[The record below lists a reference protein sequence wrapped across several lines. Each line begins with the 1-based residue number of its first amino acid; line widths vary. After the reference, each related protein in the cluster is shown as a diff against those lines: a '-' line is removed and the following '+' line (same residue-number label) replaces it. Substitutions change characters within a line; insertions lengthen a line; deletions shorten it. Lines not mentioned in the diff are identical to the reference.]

1 MSRRRYLCIY
11 IYTHMHVY
19 SFAAGAVSDISS
31 ASPGEL
37 VRWMRRAGLSYSLCR
52 AVMDGDAEQA
62 SRSSRYAQSWGSRRA
77 ARVWRRCSRS
87 KGGFWRSRAK
97 LRTAGAGAT
106 QSNAAVVAPR
116 QGGHESSRVGSS
128 RAQGTTA
135 GAARRLMS
143 SRRRSK
149 RIDREEKMAEEKMA
163 TSWRWGV
170 GEKAAKMP
178 VEAGTR
184 DWPRQ
189 RSPPMVP

>member
-1 MSRRRYLCIY
+1 
-11 IYTHMHVY
+11 MHVY

-37 VRWMRRAGLSYSLCR
+37 VRWMRRAGLSYGLCR

-62 SRSSRYAQSWGSRRA
+62 SRSSRYAQSRGSRRA

-128 RAQGTTA
+128 ARHHGGSSEASDVESTAQQEDRSRGENGGGENGNELEMGSGREGGQNACRSRYQGLATPKEPPH
-135 GAARRLMS
+135 GPLKQARRA
-143 SRRRSK
+143 R
-149 RIDREEKMAEEKMA
+149 
-163 TSWRWGV
+163 
-170 GEKAAKMP
+170 
-178 VEAGTR
+178 
-184 DWPRQ
+184 
-189 RSPPMVP
+189 

>member
-1 MSRRRYLCIY
+1 MKRGIRKGEIWCRIRYVEASIYICIY
-11 IYTHMHVY
+11 IYTHKHVY

-37 VRWMRRAGLSYSLCR
+37 VLWMRRAGLSYGLCR
-52 AVMDGDAEQA
+52 AVMDGDAEPA
-62 SRSSRYAQSWGSRRA
+62 SRSSRYAQSRGSRRA

-116 QGGHESSRVGSS
+116 QGGHESSRVGSG

-143 SRRRSK
+143 S
-149 RIDREEKMAEEKMA
+149 
-163 TSWRWGV
+163 
-170 GEKAAKMP
+170 
-178 VEAGTR
+178 
-184 DWPRQ
+184 
-189 RSPPMVP
+189 